1 MIQVSEGQTL
11 IDLTIQLGGNLEG
24 VIELIA
30 ANALSLDAQLTAG
43 QEIGIPVF
51 AASSP
56 SIVKFLNRR
65 GIVVNTGDTMTQ
77 SLSDLDP
84 TEPTTDGDFDT
95 SDFDTQDY
103 D

>member
-1 MIQVSEGQTL
+1 MIQVSEGQSL

-30 ANALSLDAQLTAG
+30 ANAFSLDLQLTAG
-43 QEIGIPVF
+43 QEIEIPAF
-51 AASSP
+51 SASSP
-56 SIVKFLNRR
+56 TIVKYLTRR
-65 GIVVNTGDTMTQ
+65 GIVVNTGDTMIQ

-84 TEPTTDGDFDT
+84 TEPTADGDFDT
-95 SDFDTQDY
+95 SDFDSQDY